1 MAQIQTHITR
11 GNLVESTHKSKCV
24 IKNYNYKKTSDTSI
38 LVNLFEKLD
47 YNDANKKL
55 DGMYAFAIYDQIKKS
70 ILINRDIQGEK
81 SLYIF
86 EDNKKII
93 ISSEINTIIHY
104 NKSAELNINELKK
117 IVRHISIES

>member
-1 MAQIQTHITR
+1 
-11 GNLVESTHKSKCV
+11 
-24 IKNYNYKKTSDTSI
+24 
-38 LVNLFEKLD
+38 
-47 YNDANKKL
+47 
-55 DGMYAFAIYDQIKKS
+55 MYAFAIYDQIKKS

-104 NKSAELNINELKK
+104 NKSAELNINELKNYFYT
-117 IVRHISIES
+117 RHLTQFDKTIFKKPKFTI